1 MGAIRISNK
10 TSLIKNLMDRD
21 LQANLKKILKLILMM
36 FTNLIIQMMNKIK
49 NKQEISNKMRNKK
62 ILANPFI
69 EEIVNINLIYM
80 HLLINEGLKRFMVI

>member
-1 MGAIRISNK
+1 MGVIRISNK
-10 TSLIKNLMDRD
+10 TSLIKKMMDRD
-21 LQANLKKILKLILMM
+21 LQANLKKILKLIQMM

>member
-36 FTNLIIQMMNKIK
+36 FTNLIIQMMNKTK
-49 NKQEISNKMRNKK
+49 NKQKISNRMRNKK

>member
-1 MGAIRISNK
+1 MGVIRISNK

>member
-80 HLLINEGLKRFMVI
+80 HLLLMKD

>member
-1 MGAIRISNK
+1 MGVIRISNK
-10 TSLIKNLMDRD
+10 TSLIKKMMDRD
-21 LQANLKKILKLILMM
+21 LQANLKKILKLIQMM
-36 FTNLIIQMMNKIK
+36 FTNLIIQMMNKTK

-80 HLLINEGLKRFMVI
+80 HLLLMKD